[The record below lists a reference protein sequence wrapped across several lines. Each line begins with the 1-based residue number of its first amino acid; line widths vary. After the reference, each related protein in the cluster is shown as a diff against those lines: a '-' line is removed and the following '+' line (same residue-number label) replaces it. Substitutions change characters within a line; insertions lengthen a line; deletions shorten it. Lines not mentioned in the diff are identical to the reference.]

1 MIATHK
7 SLLTLTLIALGF
19 CAVQAQA
26 AGEDRTYVL
35 PDKYD
40 PATSPPFSNGV
51 MAGGTFYIAGHIGVD
66 PATGQA
72 PADTDT
78 ETRLLL
84 DAVKATLVKGGFGFD
99 DVVSITIYCTDLAL
113 YDKFNAIYREYF
125 HDRFPARAFI
135 GVSKL
140 VRGAHFEIA
149 GVAVKSPHTKPA
161 AKK

>member
-1 MIATHK
+1 MKVA
-7 SLLTLTLIALGF
+7 LLAAMVLGV

-26 AGEDRTYVL
+26 AGAEHTYVL

-51 MAGGTFYIAGHIGVD
+51 MAGGTFYIAGHIGLD

-78 ETRLLL
+78 ETRLLM
-84 DAVKATLVKGGFGFD
+84 DAVKTTLAKGGLALE
-99 DVVSITIYCTDLAL
+99 DVVSITIYCTDLGL

-149 GVAVKSPHTKPA
+149 GVAVKSPKMKAA